1 MPLIDMDPIDIRI
14 LDELQKDGRLTNVE
28 LSERVGL
35 SPSPCLARVRALEES
50 GLIAQ
55 YVALLDPQELGAVV
69 SVFVQVTLERQ
80 VENMLEVFEAAISRF
95 PEVMECY
102 LMTGDSDYLLRVV
115 VSDTVAF
122 QHFIVDKLVKT
133 PGVANIR
140 SSFALKQV
148 KYKTA
153 YPITEI
159 VEWTNE
165 RSERH
170 RRRRARSR
178 S

>member
-1 MPLIDMDPIDIRI
+1 MPAFDLDAIDIKI
-14 LDELQKDGRLTNVE
+14 LDELQRDGRLTNVQ
-28 LSERVGL
+28 LAERVGL

-80 VENMLEVFEAAISRF
+80 IENMLEVFETAIGGF
-95 PEVMECY
+95 AEVMECF

-115 VSDTVAF
+115 VRDTVAF
-122 QHFIVDKLVKT
+122 QHFIVDKLVKV

-148 KYKTA
+148 KYQTA
-153 YPITEI
+153 YPVRDILGRPA
-159 VEWTNE
+159 E
-165 RSERH
+165 RVSDRP
-170 RRRRARSR
+170 RRRRGPA
-178 S
+178 